1 MLAEEVLALEQAAGH
16 LLITLLLV
24 MTLDLVDLLAVCD
37 GELLLVVVMVVVV
50 LVVRQVVFYRRC
62 DTYCGD
68 RKDRS
73 GKSILKA

>member
-16 LLITLLLV
+16 LLITLLVV
-24 MTLDLVDLLAVCD
+24 MALDLVDLLAVCD

-50 LVVRQVVFYRRC
+50 VVRQVVFYRRC